1 MKKIFGKYCLH
12 CKYWKCERNWIKW
25 IFIIIGILIIIS
37 LVIILLIVLPSTL
50 ITTLHIPFGCL
61 NTDFTNTGQIGDT
74 IGGITAPFIGLIS
87 IWLLY
92 ITFREQRKFNKE
104 QINFQKQHGD
114 NTIMINLQSQIQ
126 EQINSLRTNINDN
139 KIQISGL
146 FGLEQLNHAFYDTK
160 IDFVDF
166 QALCNHLKTIG
177 DSIELFLKTNYN
189 SSLSFENKELH
200 HKYATSYIDFICKF
214 YQWFINTAEENKIDH
229 IEVVVNDKQI
239 KMEEE
244 DESAVGILSKSIK
257 AEKAKLEGIQK
268 KYLPIQK

>member
-1 MKKIFGKYCLH
+1 MKRPKFTPT
-12 CKYWKCERNWIKW
+12 N
-25 IFIIIGILIIIS
+25 FIIAIC
-37 LVIILLIVLPSTL
+37 VIIFLPISICLICSIIFVIRQYDICNLEYTQ
-50 ITTLHIPFGCL
+50 TEHIG
-61 NTDFTNTGQIGDT
+61 NI
-74 IGGITAPFIGLIS
+74 IGGFTTPIVGLIS

-92 ITFREQRKFNKE
+92 ITFREQRRFNEE

-166 QALCNHLKTIG
+166 QALCNYLKTIG

-189 SSLSFENKELH
+189 SSLSFENKKLH
-200 HKYATSYIDFICKF
+200 YKYANSYINFIYKF
-214 YQWFINTAEENKIDH
+214 YQWFINTAKENMIEH
-229 IEVVVNDKQI
+229 IEVIENEKQI
-239 KMEEE
+239 KMDED

-257 AEKAKLEGIQK
+257 AEKAKIEEIQQ

>member
-1 MKKIFGKYCLH
+1 MKRPKFTPT
-12 CKYWKCERNWIKW
+12 N
-25 IFIIIGILIIIS
+25 FIIAIC
-37 LVIILLIVLPSTL
+37 VIIFLPISICLICSIIFVIRQYDICNLEYTQ
-50 ITTLHIPFGCL
+50 TEHIG
-61 NTDFTNTGQIGDT
+61 NI
-74 IGGITAPFIGLIS
+74 IGGFTTPIVGLIS

-92 ITFREQRKFNKE
+92 ITFREQRRFNEE

-139 KIQISGL
+139 RIQISGL

-166 QALCNHLKTIG
+166 QALCNYLKTIG

-189 SSLSFENKELH
+189 SSLSFENKKLH
-200 HKYATSYIDFICKF
+200 YKYANSYINFIYKF
-214 YQWFINTAEENKIDH
+214 YQWFINTAKENMIEH
-229 IEVVVNDKQI
+229 IEVIENEKQI
-239 KMEEE
+239 KMDED

-257 AEKAKLEGIQK
+257 AEKAKIEEIQQ